1 MNKLARVRRINSERN
16 VDSAA
21 VNVAN
26 VRYVYAQSPG
36 AYIAFQDHH
45 DPNIGVVTPVGMH
58 SPDPVEEVIKRLNR
72 PYWLDLLIKVGSLTV
87 ATAAVM
93 LAIIFGSSGSG

>member
-1 MNKLARVRRINSERN
+1 
-16 VDSAA
+16 
-21 VNVAN
+21 
-26 VRYVYAQSPG
+26 
-36 AYIAFQDHH
+36 
-45 DPNIGVVTPVGMH
+45 MH